1 MFAFLAFGFK
11 LLFATLFGGALSY
24 EPGKANGDMRILYS
38 ALSAVFGAALLGL
51 ARQFPDES
59 TGLMAGACITAI
71 IITIVLLTR
80 EMIISDRITLLF
92 AAVIG
97 MIVGAGFIFQ
107 AAMLTALVYFI
118 QKHSLAVL
126 HHIEPETDTETE

>member
-38 ALSAVFGAALLGL
+38 ALSAVFAAALIGL
-51 ARQFPDES
+51 SRQFPDES
-59 TGLMAGACITAI
+59 SGLMAGACIVAI
-71 IITIVLLTR
+71 VITIVMLSR
-80 EMIISDRITLLF
+80 EMNLVDRITLLF

-97 MIVGAGFIFQ
+97 MIIGAGFIFQ
-107 AAMLTALVYFI
+107 SAMLTGLVYFI
-118 QKHSLAVL
+118 QKHSHSLL
-126 HHIEPETDTETE
+126 SHIEPEHDLES